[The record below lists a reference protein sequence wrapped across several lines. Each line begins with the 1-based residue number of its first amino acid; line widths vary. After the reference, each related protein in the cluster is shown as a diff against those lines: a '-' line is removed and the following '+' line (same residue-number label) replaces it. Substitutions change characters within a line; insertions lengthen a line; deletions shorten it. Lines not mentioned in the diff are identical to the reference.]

1 MRIVRSPV
9 AFGRILGTEIEA
21 ALALP
26 GVRAIWTA
34 ADVGDLPP
42 IDFRMTRLTGLE
54 PYRQFVLARD
64 YVRYVGDP
72 VAAVFAD
79 DAYVAEDAADLVF
92 CDIEEMAAHLDPLA
106 PLAPVKPATEPDLL
120 SEPAI
125 IRKSYGDIDV
135 AFAKAARIVEIEVAV
150 GRHSGVPLETRGALA
165 VFDAASGVLTMFGAA
180 KVPHFNRDL
189 IARMLNLPAD
199 RVQLSEGHVGG
210 GFGVRGELYP
220 EDVLVCAAALR
231 LGRPIKWVED
241 RREHL
246 IAANH
251 SRDQVHRL
259 SAAVDA
265 RGFILGLRDEF
276 FSDQG
281 AYVRTH
287 GATVAD
293 LAAGMLP
300 GPYVIPAYSATG
312 RVRLTN
318 KTPAGTYRAP
328 GRYESTFARERLL
341 DRIAATLALD
351 PIAVREINLIPAE
364 RMPFARGIDTLGTKI
379 VFDSGRYHDL
389 LRRTL
394 AQLDYPALK
403 EAARQRREAGE
414 LAGVGLAMF
423 VEKTGLGPKELARV
437 GIDREG
443 AIEVVTGAASL
454 GQGVET
460 ALAQV
465 CAETMQVPI
474 ERITVVHGQTARI
487 PFGIGAFASRV
498 TVMAGSAV
506 HIAALAL
513 REKLLEAAS
522 VVLQAPVADL
532 ALIEGGLVR
541 AASGGEATFAEIAR
555 SEAGPLEAEGWFHAD
570 HMNYP
575 YGIHVAAVR
584 VDTETC
590 GIRVERYLVAY
601 DVGRAINPLLLEG
614 QLAGGAVQ
622 GIGGAL
628 FEEFVYDEAGQPLAA
643 SFADYLIPT
652 MAEVPPIEVLLRE
665 DAPSPL
671 NPLGVK
677 GAGEG
682 GINAAGAAIAAA
694 VDDALGVPGA
704 VTRLPITP
712 SCLHRLLRE
721 RHGRM
726 ASLKLAPD

>member
-1 MRIVRSPV
+1 MRSIGRALRRLEDGPLLKGKGRFAADLREPEQLHMRIVRSPV

-106 PLAPVKPATEPDLL
+106 PPAPVKPATEPDLL

-125 IRKSYGDIDV
+125 IREGYGDIDA

-300 GPYVIPAYSATG
+300 GPYVIPAYRATG

-318 KTPAGTYRAP
+318 KTPAGT
-328 GRYESTFARERLL
+328 
-341 DRIAATLALD
+341 
-351 PIAVREINLIPAE
+351 
-364 RMPFARGIDTLGTKI
+364 
-379 VFDSGRYHDL
+379 
-389 LRRTL
+389 
-394 AQLDYPALK
+394 
-403 EAARQRREAGE
+403 
-414 LAGVGLAMF
+414 
-423 VEKTGLGPKELARV
+423 
-437 GIDREG
+437 
-443 AIEVVTGAASL
+443 
-454 GQGVET
+454 
-460 ALAQV
+460 
-465 CAETMQVPI
+465 
-474 ERITVVHGQTARI
+474 
-487 PFGIGAFASRV
+487 
-498 TVMAGSAV
+498 
-506 HIAALAL
+506 
-513 REKLLEAAS
+513 
-522 VVLQAPVADL
+522 
-532 ALIEGGLVR
+532 
-541 AASGGEATFAEIAR
+541 
-555 SEAGPLEAEGWFHAD
+555 
-570 HMNYP
+570 
-575 YGIHVAAVR
+575 
-584 VDTETC
+584 
-590 GIRVERYLVAY
+590 
-601 DVGRAINPLLLEG
+601 
-614 QLAGGAVQ
+614 
-622 GIGGAL
+622 
-628 FEEFVYDEAGQPLAA
+628 
-643 SFADYLIPT
+643 
-652 MAEVPPIEVLLRE
+652 
-665 DAPSPL
+665 
-671 NPLGVK
+671 
-677 GAGEG
+677 
-682 GINAAGAAIAAA
+682 
-694 VDDALGVPGA
+694 
-704 VTRLPITP
+704 
-712 SCLHRLLRE
+712 
-721 RHGRM
+721 
-726 ASLKLAPD
+726 